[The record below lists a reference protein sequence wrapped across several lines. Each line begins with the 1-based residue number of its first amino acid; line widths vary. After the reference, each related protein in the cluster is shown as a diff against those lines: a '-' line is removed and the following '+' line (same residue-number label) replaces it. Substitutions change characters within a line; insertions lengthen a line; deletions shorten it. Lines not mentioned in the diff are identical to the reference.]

1 MTSASITRLPTEE
14 DSRKKRLLSIAS
26 RLRQG
31 SRTVQNAIE
40 ELCTLIEEESAR
52 NTAK

>member
-14 DSRKKRLLSIAS
+14 DGRKKRLQSIAS

-31 SRTVQNAIE
+31 SRTMQNAVE
-40 ELCTLIEEESAR
+40 DLCNLLEEEAAR